1 MKTKTIVFLLALLL
15 TVLAGCNNAPPNEDT
30 PQPFSF
36 SESVQST
43 SESETP
49 AGKESKEVETT
60 PEAVQEVKGFANE
73 PMRGNLKIVKTSSDG
88 KVEGFAFRI
97 TGANGYDVTLE
108 TDENGE
114 IFLEGLRIG
123 EYKISEV
130 NNSVSAMYILP
141 ADKEAAVQVG
151 STTVVEMHNE
161 LRDTPKTGDNS
172 KLGLWLAL
180 AGVSVAGIAA
190 CGIIGF
196 KKKKKEDN

>member
-1 MKTKTIVFLLALLL
+1 M
-15 TVLAGCNNAPPNEDT
+15 AGRKSDFTLPTNTLDELFSSQEERDEAKLSKIRDIPLEEIDDFPDHPFKVRED
-30 PQPFSF
+30 
-36 SESVQST
+36 ED
-43 SESETP
+43 
-49 AGKESKEVETT
+49 
-60 PEAVQEVKGFANE
+60 
-73 PMRGNLKIVKTSSDG
+73 MRGNLKIVKTSSDG

-172 KLGLWLAL
+172 KLGLWIAL

>member
-49 AGKESKEVETT
+49 AGKES
-60 PEAVQEVKGFANE
+60 KGFANE